1 MSKTIIL
8 IFLST
13 ILFVS
18 KSLSNSTFNIGVVDM
33 NILLNESVEGKK
45 IIEQI
50 TNENKKKDKEY
61 KEIEKKLLEEKN
73 QILSQKNLLEKSEY
87 EKKVKDHGEKIVN
100 HQKRKQDELTKLQS
114 KKNDLTKKLLIKI
127 NSIIVEYADANDII
141 TIINKDAVIITKNN
155 SDITKNILTK
165 LNSKN

>member
-50 TNENKKKDKEY
+50 TNENRKKDKEY
-61 KEIEKKLLEEKN
+61 KEIEKKLLDEKN
-73 QILSQKNLLEKSEY
+73 QI
-87 EKKVKDHGEKIVN
+87 
-100 HQKRKQDELTKLQS
+100 
-114 KKNDLTKKLLIKI
+114 
-127 NSIIVEYADANDII
+127 
-141 TIINKDAVIITKNN
+141 
-155 SDITKNILTK
+155 
-165 LNSKN
+165 

>member
-18 KSLSNSTFNIGVVDM
+18 KSLSNSTFNIGVIDM

-50 TNENKKKDKEY
+50 TNENRKKDKEY
-61 KEIEKKLLEEKN
+61 KEIEKKLLDEKN

-141 TIINKDAVIITKNN
+141 TVINKDAVIITKNN
-155 SDITKNILTK
+155 LDITKNILTK

>member
-1 MSKTIIL
+1 M
-8 IFLST
+8 
-13 ILFVS
+13 
-18 KSLSNSTFNIGVVDM
+18 
-33 NILLNESVEGKK
+33 K
-45 IIEQI
+45 I
-50 TNENKKKDKEY
+50 KDKEY
-61 KEIEKKLLEEKN
+61 KEIEKKLLDEKN
-73 QILSQKNLLEKSEY
+73 QSYLKNLLEKSEY